1 MGKKQIHNDIIIFWK
16 KMTYDE
22 ECPAN
27 LVEIKSRENKWIFL
41 FIKIRLGAGLNCSA
55 ASEEIKIKYS
65 TLGAPLHKRP
75 LQRGGKSIQIK
86 NQPKKAPKV

>member
-1 MGKKQIHNDIIIFWK
+1 
-16 KMTYDE
+16 MTYDE

-27 LVEIKSRENKWIFL
+27 LVEIKSSENNWIFL

-65 TLGAPLHKRP
+65 DLS
-75 LQRGGKSIQIK
+75 LQRWGHLCTRDHCREVA
-86 NQPKKAPKV
+86 KAYKL

>member
-1 MGKKQIHNDIIIFWK
+1 
-16 KMTYDE
+16 MTYDE

-65 TLGAPLHKRP
+65 DLS
-75 LQRGGKSIQIK
+75 LQRWATFAQETIAERWRKHT
-86 NQPKKAPKV
+86 N